1 LRSLRPD
8 VLAELERR
16 EADPRGRTGR
26 SAEQV
31 EYIRRRLA
39 RGMTAEEL
47 WLDMLLRKDYSL
59 QEQDALDAL
68 IRELQAE
75 RQEQRARLSWA

>member
-1 LRSLRPD
+1 
-8 VLAELERR
+8 LERR
-16 EADPRGRTGR
+16 EADPGGRAGR

-39 RGMTAEEL
+39 RGVTAEEL

-59 QEQDALDAL
+59 KEQDALDAL
-68 IRELQAE
+68 IREMQAE
-75 RQEQRARLSWA
+75 REQERLRLGWV

>member
-1 LRSLRPD
+1 
-8 VLAELERR
+8 
-16 EADPRGRTGR
+16 
-26 SAEQV
+26 
-31 EYIRRRLA
+31 
-39 RGMTAEEL
+39 MTAEEL